1 MGSASAGPP
10 SAHHARSSCLTS
22 ILPGVHHL
30 NLQPSIC
37 IRTMI
42 LNSQPISEDLGYL
55 LMRLGFGG
63 TMLWQHGWPKLMRFG
78 ERMDSFSDPL
88 GLSSPVSLAL
98 IVFAEVVCAAL
109 VVLGLWTRAALVP
122 LIIAMGVIIFLV
134 DRGQPFGESELA
146 LVYLLG
152 YLALLFTGSGRFA
165 VDRISFK

>member
-1 MGSASAGPP
+1 
-10 SAHHARSSCLTS
+10 
-22 ILPGVHHL
+22 
-30 NLQPSIC
+30 
-37 IRTMI
+37 MI

-88 GLSSPVSLAL
+88 GLSSPVSLTL

-122 LIIAMGVIIFLV
+122 LIIAMGVIIFVV

-146 LVYLLG
+146 LVYLMG

-165 VDRISFK
+165 MDRISFK